1 MAQWL
6 GHCESHSKLRPKI
19 TAGFAAARKVRAHT
33 PRFVPYHRGDFP
45 ISQWAMQLGV
55 VMGAI
60 RPPGNPPLL
69 LLVVPGLLWSLDQF
83 FFIFFHSQVAFGGR
97 LAPWVRLTSYIRP
110 TSGWHSDY
118 RRIATYIRLAAA
130 ACTVMPPLPLTPRC
144 GGSRQDLQWPGTPR
158 APQKTL
164 QRPPP
169 LKFRPGC
176 GTVK

>member
-1 MAQWL
+1 MREVVADGDGGGGYEAVMKPSRGYLKFTFACVAPGSSALFFLFLVHFPCCASAAGFAMAQWL

-69 LLVVPGLLWSLDQF
+69 LLVGPGSSSLDPF
-83 FFIFFHSQVAFGGR
+83 VFSQPSCIR
-97 LAPWVRLTSYIRP
+97 RAPRSVGSAYIRP
-110 TSGWHSDY
+110 GI
-118 RRIATYIRLAAA
+118 RITAA
-130 ACTVMPPLPLTPRC
+130 
-144 GGSRQDLQWPGTPR
+144 
-158 APQKTL
+158 
-164 QRPPP
+164 
-169 LKFRPGC
+169 
-176 GTVK
+176 